1 MKPNKSNSKQTK
13 TSFPSSRFTPTL
25 GALLAC
31 SVFATVGLSAD
42 KEKDDEFA
50 DAEIF
55 LLDGFVVT
63 GVAVETTKVKS
74 SVAISTIDAGDL
86 APSAPRST
94 AEIFRNIPG
103 IRSEATSGDGNA
115 NISVRGLPVAAGGAK
130 FLQLQEDGLPILEF
144 GDIAFG
150 TADGFLRADYTTERV
165 EAIRGGSAST
175 FASNSPGGIVNF
187 ISRTGSIEGG
197 SVGLTTGLDYD
208 SMRIDFN
215 YGKPI
220 GDDMQYHVGGYYR
233 VGEGVRDSGYDGNKG
248 SQIKA
253 NLTKFL
259 ENGYVRFYLKHL
271 DDTAITYMPM
281 PVKVTGTNANP
292 SMGAL
297 PGFDPL
303 TDTPHSSAL
312 TANVGIDGNGN
323 RRVSDPQE
331 GLRSL
336 STALG
341 AEISLDLGNDWKF
354 VDKFRFSDNRG
365 RFVAPFPAEVGSA
378 QDIADSIAG
387 ADSMLSYATGPNKG
401 TAINAG
407 TLNGN
412 GLLMRIHMFDT
423 ELNDFNNLVNDLK
436 VTRHFVGGDSET
448 YDLTLG
454 FYHSTQNI
462 NMDWLWNSYL
472 LEVKGSDAQLVDVA
486 DADGVSYSDSG
497 LYAYGTP
504 FWGGLHRN
512 YDTEYSI
519 NSPYIA
525 LAMEKG
531 KLNMD
536 VSARFDFGAA
546 EGSYAGT
553 RFESNVDL
561 NQDGSISIPEQSVAV
576 VDTANRSPV
585 DYNWDYYSLSLGGNY
600 RFTDDYAA
608 FARYSRGGRANADRL
623 LFGPN
628 ILANGSLRDDDAA
641 VDIVT
646 QFEAGLKYADSDFA
660 GGQLGLFATLFY
672 AETEEQNYEATTQV
686 FLDRVYEATGME
698 LESSYRRGNF
708 DLKLGLTWTDSE
720 IVSDAL
726 NASVVG
732 NTPRR
737 QADLM
742 YQISP
747 SYNTEKWSVG
757 ATVIGTSDSYAQ
769 DDNVMVMPGYDYV
782 NLFGSYRIKESFSVL
797 LAVNN
802 AFDDFGL
809 SESEEGSIPA
819 NGIIRAR
826 GISGRTSSLTVRY
839 DF

>member
-1 MKPNKSNSKQTK
+1 MLRSRIYPAL
-13 TSFPSSRFTPTL
+13 SS
-25 GALLAC
+25 LLAVG
-31 SVFATVGLSAD
+31 VFAASGFAAD
-42 KEKDDEFA
+42 KDKDDEFA
-50 DAEIF
+50 DTDVY

-63 GVAVETTKVKS
+63 GVAAETTKVKS
-74 SVAISTIDAGDL
+74 SVAVSTFDAADL

-150 TADGFLRADYTTERV
+150 TADGFLRPDYTTERV

-187 ISRTGSIEGG
+187 ISRTGSVEGG
-197 SVGLTTGLDYD
+197 SVGLTMGLDYD
-208 SMRIDFN
+208 STRLDFN
-215 YGKPI
+215 YGKPL

-233 VGEGVRDSGYDGNKG
+233 VGEGVRESGYNGNEG
-248 SQIKA
+248 GQIKA
-253 NLTKFL
+253 NFTKFL
-259 ENGYVRFYLKHL
+259 EKGYVRFYLKHL
-271 DDTAITYMPM
+271 DDRAITYMPM
-281 PVKVTGTNANP
+281 PVRVTGTNANP
-292 SMGAL
+292 KMGAL

-303 TDTPHSSAL
+303 TDTPHSSAF
-312 TANVGIDGNGN
+312 TENVGTDGKGN

-336 STALG
+336 STSLG
-341 AEISLDLGNDWKF
+341 AEVSLTLGDNWKL
-354 VDKFRFSDNRG
+354 VDRFRFSDNSG

-378 QDIADSIAG
+378 QSIGDSIAG
-387 ADSMLSYATGPNKG
+387 AGSVLSYATGPNKG
-401 TAINAG
+401 SVINPT

-412 GLLMRIHMFDT
+412 GLLMRVHMFDT
-423 ELNDFNNLVNDLK
+423 ELNNFDNTVNDLK
-436 VTRHFVGGDSET
+436 LTKHFVRGDSDT
-448 YDLTLG
+448 YDLTFG
-454 FYHSTQNI
+454 YYHSTQNI

-472 LEVKGSDAQLVDVA
+472 LEVKGADAQLVDVA
-486 DADGVSYSDSG
+486 DVNGVSYSDAG
-497 LYAYGTP
+497 LTAYGTP
-504 FWGGLHRN
+504 AWGGLHRN

-531 KLNMD
+531 KFNMD
-536 VSARFDFGAA
+536 LSARMDFGDAK
-546 EGSYAGT
+546 GTYAGT
-553 RFESNVDL
+553 RYESNVDL
-561 NQDGSISIPEQSVAV
+561 NQDGMISIPEQSIEV
-576 VDTANRSPV
+576 VDTANRQPV
-585 DYNWDYYSLSLGGNY
+585 NYDWDYYSLSLGGNY
-600 RFTDDYAA
+600 SFTDDYAV

-628 ILANGSLRDDDAA
+628 ILPNGSLRDDDAA

-646 QFEAGLKYADSDFA
+646 QFEAGVKYADSEFA

-686 FLDRVYEATGME
+686 FLDRVYEAVGLE
-698 LESSYRRGNF
+698 LESTYRKGNF
-708 DLKLGLTWTDSE
+708 DLKLGMTWTDSE

-726 NASVVG
+726 SPAVIG

-757 ATVIGTSDSYAQ
+757 AGLIGTTDSYAQ
-769 DDNVMVMPGYDYV
+769 DDNVMVMPGYEYI
-782 NLFGSYRIKESFSVL
+782 NLFGSYRFNEKFSML

-802 AFDDFGL
+802 AFDEFGL
-809 SESEEGSIPA
+809 SESEEGSIPS

-826 GISGRTSSLTVRY
+826 GISGRTSSLTFRY